1 MMREIAIISPIVAFA
16 FLIKY
21 WFITP
26 SVTGFCWSIL
36 AMFIASVIVGIF
48 YEDGNDRV

>member
-1 MMREIAIISPIVAFA
+1 MIKELALIAPIVAFA

-26 SVTGFCWSIL
+26 SVTGFCWSVL
-36 AMFIASVIVGIF
+36 ATFIASLIVGIF
-48 YEDGNDRV
+48 YED